1 MKIIRITS
9 RILVGVIFIFS
20 GFVKDIDPMGST
32 YKFIDYFEAFHLSF
46 LNFIALPLAI
56 LLSTGELVIG
66 INLLLGIRVR
76 LTSYAL
82 LVFMSFFSILTLFL
96 AIYNPVSDCGCFG
109 DAIILTNWQT
119 FWKNIIIL
127 VPTFIVFFSRNK
139 FVPFYLANI
148 EWRMTFIFILS
159 GILIAVYCYRNL
171 PLLDFRP
178 YKIGANIP
186 ENMIIPDNAPADEYK
201 TILVYEKN
209 GIRKEFNTENFP
221 WRDTTWKWVETSQIL
236 IKKGYEPP
244 IHDFTIIT
252 ADGYDITDIV
262 ISDPDYSFL
271 LIADDLTKSN
281 IKAFKKVNKIA
292 EACHDN
298 NNCSFYCLTSS
309 TDEEISTFMD
319 KVKINFEF
327 YLTDEITLKTI
338 IRSNPGLL
346 LIREGNIMGKW
357 HYNNLPAFNAS
368 EQNYFSFILDSC
380 REDKETLIIILFIT
394 GFVMV
399 ASVFHIVTLK
409 PRKDK
414 D

>member
-1 MKIIRITS
+1 MKIIRIIS
-9 RILVGVIFIFS
+9 RVFVGVIFIFS
-20 GFVKDIDPMGST
+20 GFVKDIDPLGST

-46 LNFIALPLAI
+46 LNFIALPLAV

-66 INLLLGIRVR
+66 INLLLGIRMR

-82 LVFMSFFSILTLFL
+82 LVFISFFSVLTFFL
-96 AIYNPVSDCGCFG
+96 AIYNPVTDCGCFG
-109 DAIILTNWQT
+109 DAIILTNWET

-139 FVPFYLANI
+139 FNPLYLSNI

-159 GILIAVYCYRNL
+159 GILISVYCYRNL

-178 YKIGANIP
+178 YKIGANIS
-186 ENMIIPDNAPADEYK
+186 ENMIIPENAPADEYK
-201 TILVYEKN
+201 TLLVYEKN
-209 GIRKEFNTENFP
+209 GVRKEFNTENFP
-221 WRDTTWKWVETSQIL
+221 WRDTTWKWVETRQIL
-236 IKKGYEPP
+236 IKKGYEPR
-244 IHDFTIIT
+244 IHDFTIVT

-262 ISDPDYSFL
+262 LSDPDYSFL
-271 LIADDLTKSN
+271 LIADDIAKSS

-292 EACHDN
+292 ESCLAN

-309 TDEEISTFMD
+309 TDEEISSFMD
-319 KVKINFEF
+319 KVKINFDF
-327 YLTDEITLKTI
+327 YFTDEITLKTI

-346 LIREGNIMGKW
+346 LIKEGNIIGKW
-357 HYNNLPAFNAS
+357 HYNNLPDPNAS
-368 EQNYFSFILDSC
+368 GQDYFAFVLDSY
-380 REDKETLIIILFIT
+380 RKDKNVLIISLFIT

-399 ASVFHIVTLK
+399 VSVFHIVTLK
-409 PRKDK
+409 TRKDK